1 MTSAPTAI
9 DFKQRFPE
17 FADLGDAAVEFALEE
32 ASLFMGTWSGTG
44 ATIGWMYLAAHIVA
58 VSRVTADTDGRD
70 VISETIG
77 RLSTTYR
84 AAGTQFSFGD
94 LETTAYGK
102 RYMQIRSIGTKMFE
116 SISSDQERLGVW
128 GYPWLW

>member
-1 MTSAPTAI
+1 MGAPTAI

-17 FADLGDAAVEFALEE
+17 FSDVADASVEFALEE
-32 ASLFMGTWSGTG
+32 AALFLGTWSGTG
-44 ATIGWMYLAAHIVA
+44 RSLAWLYLAAHMVA
-58 VSRVTADTDGRD
+58 VSRVTGDTDGRD

-84 AAGTQFSFGD
+84 AAGAQFSFGD

-116 SISSDQERLGVW
+116 SISSPEERSGYW
-128 GYPWLW
+128 GWV

>member
-1 MTSAPTAI
+1 MGQPTAI

-17 FADLGDAAVEFALEE
+17 FSDLGDAAVEFALEE
-32 ASLFMGTWSGTG
+32 AGLFMGTWTG
-44 ATIGWMYLAAHIVA
+44 VGVNIAWMYLAAHITA

-84 AAGTQFSFGD
+84 AAGAQFSFGD

-116 SISSDQERLGVW
+116 SISSDQERLGAW
-128 GYPWLW
+128 GWPWRW

>member
-1 MTSAPTAI
+1 MATVTAI

-17 FADLGDAAVEFALEE
+17 FSDLSNTAVEFAIEE
-32 ASLFMGTWSGTG
+32 ASLFISGWTG
-44 ATIGWMYLAAHIVA
+44 KGANLAWMYLTAHVVA

-102 RYMQIRSIGTKMFE
+102 RYIQIRSIGMKMFE
-116 SISSDQERLGVW
+116 SISSDEERSGYW
-128 GYPWLW
+128 GG